1 MFEVDEG
8 VDGLLGA
15 EGLFG
20 GLERG
25 GGMKLAVTQE
35 ERERILEGLWFP
47 LRRAVWPMVIA
58 DGLVGVN
65 GKALRCLG
73 CGGRLTVGG
82 GRKCE
87 CGGRRVTWVSD
98 DAGVLFVWGECEY

>member
-35 ERERILEGLWFP
+35 EWECLDMALWRVVYPKFI
-47 LRRAVWPMVIA
+47 VN
-58 DGLVGVN
+58 GLVGVN
-65 GKALRCLG
+65 GKVLRCLR
-73 CGGRLTVGG
+73 CGGYMTVGD

-87 CGGRRVTWVSD
+87 CGGGAGWMWVSD
-98 DAGVLFVWGECEY
+98 DVGVMFVWGERECR